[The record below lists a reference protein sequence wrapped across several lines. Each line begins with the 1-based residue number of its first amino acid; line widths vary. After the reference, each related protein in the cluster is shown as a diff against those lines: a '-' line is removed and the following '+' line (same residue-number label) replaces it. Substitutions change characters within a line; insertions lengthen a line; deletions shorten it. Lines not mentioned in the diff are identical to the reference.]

1 MPRRHRKGEGS
12 LRYRKDLG
20 MYEIR
25 LTIGGKRK
33 SFYSPGP
40 RTRENEKR
48 ADLLRRKLALAYGI
62 TPNNPDNPPTLLEWL
77 EAHAEAA
84 RAEGRRPNTLNSYA
98 RHIRLIAQHLG
109 DPRLDS
115 VTAERLEALFRAL
128 AQEGYSRSTVAQVR
142 NLLHAAF
149 ERAVRYARLSENP
162 VDRTRLPRF
171 SKGQTG
177 REIPEEELARILET
191 AREHR
196 LFAAFYLLA
205 AYGLRRGE
213 VLGLMWPDVDF
224 EGGLLHIRRALV
236 PDNRTARLIL
246 GPTKTSGSDRTLPLT
261 EEAREVLLAH
271 RERLEMD
278 GLYHPEGFVFPSLA
292 GTPVR
297 PENLYRVWTRL
308 LAKAGVPR
316 ARIHDL
322 RGTFITRVV
331 RETKNPKLAAV
342 LAGHKS
348 LTVAMQHYTRV
359 SEQDLKTA
367 LKGLSLTRNNRE
379 DDKG

>member
-1 MPRRHRKGEGS
+1 MAGGPRRSR
-12 LRYRKDLG
+12 
-20 MYEIR
+20 
-25 LTIGGKRK
+25 
-33 SFYSPGP
+33 P
-40 RTRENEKR
+40 
-48 ADLLRRKLALAYGI
+48 
-62 TPNNPDNPPTLLEWL
+62 
-77 EAHAEAA
+77 
-84 RAEGRRPNTLNSYA
+84 GRRPPPNTLNSYA

-109 DPRLDS
+109 DPRLDT

-171 SKGQTG
+171 PKGQAG

>member
-1 MPRRHRKGEGS
+1 
-12 LRYRKDLG
+12 
-20 MYEIR
+20 
-25 LTIGGKRK
+25 
-33 SFYSPGP
+33 
-40 RTRENEKR
+40 
-48 ADLLRRKLALAYGI
+48 
-62 TPNNPDNPPTLLEWL
+62 
-77 EAHAEAA
+77 
-84 RAEGRRPNTLNSYA
+84 
-98 RHIRLIAQHLG
+98 
-109 DPRLDS
+109 
-115 VTAERLEALFRAL
+115 
-128 AQEGYSRSTVAQVR
+128 
-142 NLLHAAF
+142 
-149 ERAVRYARLSENP
+149 
-162 VDRTRLPRF
+162 
-171 SKGQTG
+171 
-177 REIPEEELARILET
+177 
-191 AREHR
+191 
-196 LFAAFYLLA
+196 
-205 AYGLRRGE
+205 
-213 VLGLMWPDVDF
+213 MWPDVDF

-292 GTPVR
+292 GTSVR

-359 SEQDLKTA
+359 SEQDLKTV

>member
-12 LRYRKDLG
+12 VRYRKDLG
-20 MYEIR
+20 MYEVR

-40 RTRENEKR
+40 RNRENERR

-62 TPNNPDNPPTLLEWL
+62 TPNHPDNPPTLLEWL

-98 RHIRLIAQHLG
+98 RHIHHIAQHLG
-109 DPRLDS
+109 NPKLD
-115 VTAERLEALFRAL
+115 TLTPERLEAFFRAL
-128 AQEGYSRSTVAQVR
+128 AQEGYSRSTVTQVR
-142 NLLHAAF
+142 NFLHAAL
-149 ERAVRYARLSENP
+149 ERAVRYGRLSENP
-162 VDRTRLPRF
+162 VDRTRLPRLP
-171 SKGQTG
+171 KPQTG
-177 REIPEEELARILET
+177 REITEEELARILEA

-213 VLGLMWPDVDF
+213 VLGLLWTDVDF
-224 EGGLLHIRRALV
+224 ERGVLHVRRALI

-246 GPTKTSGSDRTLPLT
+246 GPTKTSGSNRTLPLT

-292 GTPVR
+292 GTPIR
-297 PENLYRVWTRL
+297 PENLHRVWKQL
-308 LAKAGVPR
+308 LTKAGVPK

-331 RETKNPKLAAV
+331 RETKNPKLAAT

-359 SEQDLKTA
+359 SEEDLKTA
-367 LKGLSLTRNNRE
+367 LKGLSLLPNNRE
-379 DDKG
+379 EDKG

>member
-1 MPRRHRKGEGS
+1 
-12 LRYRKDLG
+12 
-20 MYEIR
+20 
-25 LTIGGKRK
+25 
-33 SFYSPGP
+33 
-40 RTRENEKR
+40 
-48 ADLLRRKLALAYGI
+48 
-62 TPNNPDNPPTLLEWL
+62 
-77 EAHAEAA
+77 
-84 RAEGRRPNTLNSYA
+84 
-98 RHIRLIAQHLG
+98 
-109 DPRLDS
+109 
-115 VTAERLEALFRAL
+115 
-128 AQEGYSRSTVAQVR
+128 
-142 NLLHAAF
+142 
-149 ERAVRYARLSENP
+149 

-171 SKGQTG
+171 SKAQTG

-322 RGTFITRVV
+322 RSTFITRVV

>member
-109 DPRLDS
+109 DPRLDT

-149 ERAVRYARLSENP
+149 ERAVRYADP
-162 VDRTRLPRF
+162 AP
-171 SKGQTG
+171 
-177 REIPEEELARILET
+177 
-191 AREHR
+191 
-196 LFAAFYLLA
+196 
-205 AYGLRRGE
+205 
-213 VLGLMWPDVDF
+213 
-224 EGGLLHIRRALV
+224 
-236 PDNRTARLIL
+236 
-246 GPTKTSGSDRTLPLT
+246 
-261 EEAREVLLAH
+261 
-271 RERLEMD
+271 
-278 GLYHPEGFVFPSLA
+278 
-292 GTPVR
+292 
-297 PENLYRVWTRL
+297 
-308 LAKAGVPR
+308 
-316 ARIHDL
+316 
-322 RGTFITRVV
+322 
-331 RETKNPKLAAV
+331 
-342 LAGHKS
+342 
-348 LTVAMQHYTRV
+348 
-359 SEQDLKTA
+359 
-367 LKGLSLTRNNRE
+367 
-379 DDKG
+379 